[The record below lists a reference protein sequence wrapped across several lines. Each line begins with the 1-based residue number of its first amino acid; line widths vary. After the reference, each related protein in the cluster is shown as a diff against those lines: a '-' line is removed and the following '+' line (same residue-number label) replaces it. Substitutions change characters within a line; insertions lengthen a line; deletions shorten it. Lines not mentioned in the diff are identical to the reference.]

1 MEEQFIDT
9 AKKFVENALTEGS
22 TAASTDSANPIISF
36 PRDLEELGRPYV
48 QFSCMKEGRNIFLPM
63 PAGIT
68 IADGGEYSTINTATM
83 SALAQTARAGV
94 DAITGQGGGALDAA
108 RAMAKDIGNQAFS
121 GGGIGAA
128 ILLSKKMGLN
138 DLADT
143 ASFAGKM
150 VVNPRTNVSFSGNN
164 LRQFGFKFTLI
175 GRDKSEVNAIDAI
188 QNTFRNQVYASEMD
202 NEKLLLKYPN
212 QWQIK
217 FFSPDKPGKELDYI
231 PKIYTSY
238 LTSCSVAVNPSSPRF
253 RTDNSPYE
261 LTIDLAFQETKILTR
276 DEIQRLENGDRT
288 NREADDIA
296 KIGKEAGSVANKAFR
311 YLVKSL
317 KSPPKK

>member
-1 MEEQFIDT
+1 
-9 AKKFVENALTEGS
+9 
-22 TAASTDSANPIISF
+22 
-36 PRDLEELGRPYV
+36 
-48 QFSCMKEGRNIFLPM
+48 
-63 PAGIT
+63 
-68 IADGGEYSTINTATM
+68 
-83 SALAQTARAGV
+83 
-94 DAITGQGGGALDAA
+94 
-108 RAMAKDIGNQAFS
+108 
-121 GGGIGAA
+121 
-128 ILLSKKMGLN
+128 MGLN
-138 DLADT
+138 DLADA

-175 GRDKSEVNAIDAI
+175 GRDKSEVNAIDDI
-188 QNTFRNQVYASEMD
+188 QNTFRNQVYASELD

-217 FFSPDKPGKELDYI
+217 FFSPNEPGKELDYI

-276 DEIQRLENGDRT
+276 NEIQRLENGDRT
-288 NREADDIA
+288 NREADDRA
-296 KIGKEAGSVANKAFR
+296 ALGEN
-311 YLVKSL
+311 VKSL
-317 KSPPKK
+317 ADAAANKLQNFAKGLAKPK

>member
-1 MEEQFIDT
+1 MEEQFNT
-9 AKKFVENALTEGS
+9 TKKFVENALTEGS
-22 TAASTDSANPIISF
+22 TADSADSTKPIISF
-36 PRDLEELGRPYV
+36 PRDLEELGRPFV
-48 QFSCMKEGRNIFLPM
+48 QFSCMEEGRSIFLPM

-68 IADGGEYSTINTATM
+68 IADGGDYSTINIATM

-94 DAITGQGGGALDAA
+94 DKFTGGGGAGDVAM
-108 RAMAKDIGNQAFS
+108 AMAKDIGKQTFS

-138 DLADT
+138 DLADA

-175 GRDKSEVNAIDAI
+175 GRDKSEVNAIDDI
-188 QNTFRNQVYASEMD
+188 QNTFRNQVYASELD

-217 FFSPDKPGKELDYI
+217 FFSPNEPGKELDYI

-276 DEIQRLENGDRT
+276 NEIQRLENGDRT
-288 NREADDIA
+288 NREADDRA
-296 KIGKEAGSVANKAFR
+296 ALGEN
-311 YLVKSL
+311 VKSL
-317 KSPPKK
+317 ADAAANKLQNFAKGLAKPK